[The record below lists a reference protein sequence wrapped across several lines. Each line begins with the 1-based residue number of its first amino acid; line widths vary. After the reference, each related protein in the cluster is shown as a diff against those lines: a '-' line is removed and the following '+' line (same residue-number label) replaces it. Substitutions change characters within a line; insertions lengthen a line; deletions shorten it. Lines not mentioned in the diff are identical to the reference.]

1 MGDMVASF
9 IRAKHIDSF
18 QKLCFLLF
26 LHQHPDLIG
35 TSQEFAERLYLGDVQ
50 LLEEIIT
57 DLQMVGLV
65 DCVENRYKLRNE
77 PNVRSRLQYLAR
89 SFEDPLSRQEILDQV
104 RYTAPPWLVLRG
116 GLKSQSP
123 AAFQTPEASIERF
136 RLANRPKNSYF
147 QSEPFSRPQRLAATV
162 FRHAPRHYTS
172 NRDS

>member
-57 DLQMVGLV
+57 DLQMGHSGELCACYHCSRRIVKSGGQGL
-65 DCVENRYKLRNE
+65 DLTIRTERKRDASAL
-77 PNVRSRLQYLAR
+77 
-89 SFEDPLSRQEILDQV
+89 F
-104 RYTAPPWLVLRG
+104 
-116 GLKSQSP
+116 SP
-123 AAFQTPEASIERF
+123 KHI
-136 RLANRPKNSYF
+136 
-147 QSEPFSRPQRLAATV
+147 V
-162 FRHAPRHYTS
+162 
-172 NRDS
+172 